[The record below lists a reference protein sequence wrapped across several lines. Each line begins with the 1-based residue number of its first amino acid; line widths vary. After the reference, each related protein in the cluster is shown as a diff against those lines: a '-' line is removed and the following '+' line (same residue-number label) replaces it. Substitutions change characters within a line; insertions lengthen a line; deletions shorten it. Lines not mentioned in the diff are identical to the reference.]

1 MTSLKSTVR
10 LESLA
15 LKKGITHAHERTTES
30 FIELLLSN
38 YLLYRRE
45 LNTIARCLDIKSPNK
60 TSINELI
67 NNLRKYLVVKK
78 LEDLHLN
85 KLAKRH
91 IQINELDRIQ
101 KLYELPYETLK
112 KLGELQ
118 RIKNYNTL
126 SKEDL
131 IYTLLRSKNPNEDN
145 YPTHITN
152 NIDTSE
158 LDNEIRAKIKD
169 IRETVTRLGGVLTVD

>member
-60 TSINELI
+60 ISTNELI

-91 IQINELDRIQ
+91 IQINELDHIQ

-118 RIKNYNTL
+118 RIKNDNTL
-126 SKEDL
+126 SKEGL
-131 IYTLLRSKNPNEDN
+131 IYTLLKSKNPNEYN
-145 YPTHITN
+145 
-152 NIDTSE
+152 
-158 LDNEIRAKIKD
+158 
-169 IRETVTRLGGVLTVD
+169 